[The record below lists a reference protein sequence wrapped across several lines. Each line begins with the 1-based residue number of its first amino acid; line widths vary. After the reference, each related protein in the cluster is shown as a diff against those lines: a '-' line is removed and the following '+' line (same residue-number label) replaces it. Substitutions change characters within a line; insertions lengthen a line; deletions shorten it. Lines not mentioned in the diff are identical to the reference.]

1 MISKRKPHVIV
12 KTMQNLGGV
21 VFFFKV
27 WSSTNGLACWFGAQ
41 LVVWGPRIGVRAPR
55 LPIQESKPLNAPNQ
69 QLSNEKN
76 LGWLGYTRD
85 DILPSYI
92 GIIINH
98 YKDPY

>member
-12 KTMQNLGGV
+12 KHIENLGV
-21 VFFFKV
+21 SCFF
-27 WSSTNGLACWFGAQ
+27 LRFGHQ
-41 LVVWGPRIGVRAPR
+41 LMVWGPRIGVRAPR